1 MGNQSQ
7 RTTTKTRRRAKWCG
21 GLTGDNVR
29 VKRLIQVNHP
39 TPQTHDKAKRK
50 TKKRRRGSKEDNGQ
64 RAGDRSIEKRRG
76 WSEGDKSQ
84 RTKKASDM
92 GQRLSEK
99 LWPQSQHPIRTPGLS
114 THTPHHPFQPNQTR
128 PDQPSYE
135 IPQVTH
141 RVNSPPKP
149 KGKGRRA

>member
-99 LWPQSQHPIRTPGLS
+99 LWSAYKSSLQTLLPPRQQGHNRNTPLGHQDSAPIR
-114 THTPHHPFQPNQTR
+114 HTIHSNQIK
-128 PDQPSYE
+128 PDRINRLTKYL
-135 IPQVTH
+135 
-141 RVNSPPKP
+141 K
-149 KGKGRRA
+149 